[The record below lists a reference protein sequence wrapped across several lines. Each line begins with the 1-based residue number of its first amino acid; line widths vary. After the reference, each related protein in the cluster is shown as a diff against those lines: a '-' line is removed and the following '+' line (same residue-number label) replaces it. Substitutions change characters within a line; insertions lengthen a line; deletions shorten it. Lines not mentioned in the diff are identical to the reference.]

1 MNSDKRKEVLWHKIL
16 SLSQCLRSEWIP
28 GSTDSDPRGKV
39 STKNCKKNVLKTQIC
54 AIDKRFIV
62 KISWFLN
69 GSSSFSMEISEKI
82 KTKNL
87 KILLCKISSKIFYS
101 YIKIKWI
108 LITLSYILISILYRA
123 QSLYFFNIISDTQV
137 FH

>member
-39 STKNCKKNVLKTQIC
+39 STKNCKKMFSNPKSDKT
-54 AIDKRFIV
+54 FIV

-108 LITLSYILISILYRA
+108 LITVSFILISILYRA